1 MAPTYYCSSCA
12 HTLGLKSGIDAT
24 NLLGTTYQLG
34 KFGRHTSTSGSS
46 SEPVRTVFD
55 SKSTAD
61 YAKCIT
67 ETIALGFV
75 QIKGTQK
82 NICYPP
88 STDSSLGLKL
98 NWGVA
103 ASQPDTIVVVNTSRA
118 TGIHAFLDN
127 SSNYS
132 TSRCAKSGCNL
143 W

>member
-1 MAPTYYCSSCA
+1 MPPTYYCPSCA
-12 HTLGLKSGIDAT
+12 NSLGLKSGIDTT

-34 KFGRHTSTSGSS
+34 KFGKHTSTSGSS
-46 SEPVRTVFD
+46 RDPVRTVFD

-75 QIKGTQK
+75 EIRGTQK

-88 STDSSLGLKL
+88 STGSALGHKL
-98 NWGVA
+98 NWGVE
-103 ASQPDTIVVVNTSRA
+103 ASKTDTVVVVNTSQA
-118 TGIHAFLDN
+118 TALHAFLEN

-132 TSRCAKSGCNL
+132 TGRCAKGGCRL